1 MSFYCLPAGLE
12 RRRVEGVVGVVRD
25 LLQGDVVARVEVRRA
40 DVVVNRRFRE
50 GLLAHASHRCAHDGE
65 HIRLSRQSR
74 LRVPHDVDQHGLAV
88 HVL

>member
-1 MSFYCLPAGLE
+1 MQTVPDVASD
-12 RRRVEGVVGVVRD
+12 V
-25 LLQGDVVARVEVRRA
+25 LQGDVVARVEVRRA